1 MPFAKHTLADYAAD
15 ILQRLGGLHFAAGD
29 LEDEYD
35 GLVQEACCFYAEALE
50 ERYELYSTRAN
61 EEAMGE

>member
-1 MPFAKHTLADYAAD
+1 MKVYTLADHAAD
-15 ILQRLGGLHFAAGD
+15 VLHDIGELHFAAGE
-29 LEDEYD
+29 LEDEHD